1 MFNLVIFDCDGVLVD
16 SERLAIKVD
25 ALVLRK
31 LGLHLTEAEIVE
43 RFVGTSDEVFR
54 RGIES
59 MLNRPLP
66 ENWEAE
72 VEPLY
77 REAFRRELVPVE
89 GIREALD
96 RISQPICVASSGSHD
111 KMRFTLG
118 MTGLYSYF
126 EGRIFSAT
134 EVVRGKPAPDL
145 FLHAAKC
152 MGVEPEACAVVEDSA
167 LGAAAGRAAGM
178 QVFAFSGSVTPA
190 EKLEGPR
197 TVVFGRLAELPDL
210 LHAASV

>member
-25 ALVLRK
+25 ALVLRR
-31 LGLHLTEAEIVE
+31 LGLDLTEAEIVE
-43 RFVGTSDEVFR
+43 RFVGISDEGFR

-59 MLNRPLP
+59 MLNRSLP

-77 REAFRRELVPVE
+77 REAFRRELAPVE

-145 FLHAAKC
+145 FLHAAMC
-152 MGVEPEACAVVEDSA
+152 MGVEPKACAVVEDSA

-197 TVVFGRLAELPDL
+197 TVVFERMADLPDL
-210 LHAASV
+210 LHASA